1 MLAKNVN
8 DNAALSVSPRR
19 QCVLREQARSYRGW
33 MERIWIMRTFIGSLL
48 VCWSINALAEQPP
61 AIDPAAIKTQ
71 LQDYY
76 FDAARRG
83 DLDMLN
89 TFIDSGYSLNTQD
102 DKGYTALILAAY
114 HGQAPFVARL
124 LDAGADACVQ
134 DKRGNTALMGAI
146 FKGELKIAQRL
157 LATDCNPDQRNGAGQ
172 TAAMYAGLFKRVEL
186 LDELK
191 AKGADLNAEDPIG
204 NSASRLASGEI
215 RTPAPR

>member
-1 MLAKNVN
+1 MRVSIGLLMAMLAFVAHAESP
-8 DNAALSVSPRR
+8 DPVALKA
-19 QCVLREQARSYRGW
+19 Q
-33 MERIWIMRTFIGSLL
+33 M
-48 VCWSINALAEQPP
+48 
-61 AIDPAAIKTQ
+61 
-71 LQDYY
+71 QDYY

-89 TFIDSGYSLNTQD
+89 TFVDSGYSLNTQD

-114 HGQAPFVARL
+114 HGQGPFVERL
-124 LDAGADACVQ
+124 LNAGADACVQ

-146 FKGELKIAQRL
+146 FKGELKIA
-157 LATDCNPDQRNGAGQ
+157 QRNGAGQ

-215 RTPAPR
+215 RTPASR